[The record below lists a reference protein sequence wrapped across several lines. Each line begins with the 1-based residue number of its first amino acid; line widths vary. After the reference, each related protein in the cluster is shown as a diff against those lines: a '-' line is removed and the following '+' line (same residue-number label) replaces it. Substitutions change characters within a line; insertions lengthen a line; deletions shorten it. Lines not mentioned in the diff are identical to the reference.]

1 MVDRE
6 DVRMNK
12 TLQHQWGHSLAQALR
27 MADDHR
33 KGRERYKKQRKNKI
47 KSSKQARRK
56 NR

>member
-1 MVDRE
+1 
-6 DVRMNK
+6 MNK